1 MSHHLTKKD
10 LGKLTSKF
18 HYDYFD
24 NEKRDCDHLQFHS
37 NIKDDLKNYSGRFND
52 ISDKLIKGLCFIYN
66 KKNDNPKQFDK
77 KWCSYLYY
85 WLGHNIFQNLSD
97 KTLFPKIIDMIYY
110 ELNSSFSYDIFK
122 PIYKDINEDTFNTYK
137 LLFDYSK
144 DHENINLSTS
154 YGYTTCDEHYKK
166 VMIDYI
172 NTYRDAHKNCTENNE
187 KNYDCKYFE
196 KLFTKDLYAKLST
209 FTCTERPYEN
219 VFLEVPINK
228 DRELDKGVLVTPAR
242 LTDLHRTSVPK
253 YHLDLEGSGYP
264 RSYPHPYPNQG
275 LADQHTLDGNSI
287 LPVEET
293 TKGGSSKS
301 IAGSVV
307 PVLGV
312 SSISLLLYKVTALGG
327 FINKLLGRNSNM
339 YNPIEDIDGFNPYSD
354 GMDPGGR
361 RMNISYHRL

>member
-24 NEKRDCDHLQFHS
+24 NEKRDCYHVQFHS
-37 NIKDDLKNYSGRFND
+37 NIKGELEQYKGRFKD

-66 KKNDNPKQFDK
+66 KKINNPRRFDK
-77 KWCSYLYY
+77 EWYSYLYY

-110 ELNSSFSYDIFK
+110 ELNFSFSYDIFK
-122 PIYKDINEDTFNTYK
+122 PIHKDINEDTFNTYK

-144 DHENINLSTS
+144 DYGNINLSTS
-154 YGYTTCDEHYKK
+154 HGYTTCDEHYKAVIK
-166 VMIDYI
+166 NYI
-172 NTYRDAHKNCTENNE
+172 NTYKDAHKNCTDDNE
-187 KNYDCKYFE
+187 KNYDCTYFNE
-196 KLFTKDLYAKLST
+196 LFNEDQYEKLST
-209 FTCTERPYEN
+209 FTCTERRYDNAFSE
-219 VFLEVPINK
+219 LPIEK
-228 DRELDKGVLVTPAR
+228 DKEPDTGVLLPPSRVSN
-242 LTDLHRTSVPK
+242 LHRTSVPK
-253 YHLDLEGSGYP
+253 IHLELEGNGHP

-275 LADQHTLDGNSI
+275 LADQHTLDGNPI

-293 TKGGSSKS
+293 TEGGSSKT
-301 IAGSVV
+301 IAGSVI